1 MTIILVVNKTLPRGA
16 NSYLDSA
23 YYNFYIPLLELGHKV
38 FLYDTIKGNEKPF
51 ENLVKEINPDLIIS
65 ILTGNRNVTPYE
77 PIDQIESITKQNK
90 IKTFNWFCDDT
101 WRFDSFNK
109 DICKKFTACSTPEAN
124 YINKYKQEGY
134 NNILLGIWH
143 CNQDL
148 KIDSD
153 KVLNVTFC
161 GGLTSSRAQNF
172 NYLGQNNIDLKYFH
186 GLSYEDL
193 FKAYSISKIGLNL
206 TVNDNDIDKKPQMK
220 LRIFEIPASKTFL
233 LTEYIDD
240 LENYFE
246 IGKEIETFKTI
257 EEAKDKIDFYLK
269 NDSARENIANAGYQ
283 RFLRDHTSRI
293 RLNNIINQIEAL

>member
-65 ILTGNRNVTPYE
+65 NLNRSY
-77 PIDQIESITKQNK
+77 QMKL
-90 IKTFNWFCDDT
+90 
-101 WRFDSFNK
+101 
-109 DICKKFTACSTPEAN
+109 
-124 YINKYKQEGY
+124 Y
-134 NNILLGIWH
+134 

-269 NDSARENIANAGYQ
+269 NDSARENITNAGYQ